1 MTLNI
6 IDTHLN
12 NVLHYAECHYAECRI
27 LFTVML
33 NAFMLNV
40 IMLSVVMLSV
50 VAPHKYLIFGKMILH
65 LIITRVFVQPVTKLL
80 LIDETLEN
88 SKTFCCHNVCQYQL
102 NSFVY

>member
-1 MTLNI
+1 MLSVIMLNVAFY
-6 IDTHLN
+6 LARS
-12 NVLHYAECHYAECRI
+12 VMAA
-27 LFTVML
+27 VML
-33 NAFMLNV
+33 NAFMLND

-50 VAPHKYLIFGKMILH
+50 VAPHKYLIFGKMISH

-80 LIDETLEN
+80 LIDETLET